1 MEAQEYFDKYE
12 TALISELE
20 SVDFEKYGKTM
31 IEDLSDD
38 EFKATKGILED
49 MIDEMRDICVAKEV
63 TDISNFLS
71 VLAEMNQK
79 WNAICKLYEDKYHYS
94 PLKKDGLKN
103 HWILC
108 FPEFEK
114 VI

>member
-49 MIDEMRDICVAKEV
+49 MLDELQGAYNKNNITLQSDFLNLLGDMNKKWNDICH
-63 TDISNFLS
+63 
-71 VLAEMNQK
+71 
-79 WNAICKLYEDKYHYS
+79 LYMKKYKYS
-94 PLKKDGLKN
+94 PLKENGLKN
-103 HWILC
+103 YMILIA
-108 FPEFEK
+108 PELIEFL
-114 VI
+114 